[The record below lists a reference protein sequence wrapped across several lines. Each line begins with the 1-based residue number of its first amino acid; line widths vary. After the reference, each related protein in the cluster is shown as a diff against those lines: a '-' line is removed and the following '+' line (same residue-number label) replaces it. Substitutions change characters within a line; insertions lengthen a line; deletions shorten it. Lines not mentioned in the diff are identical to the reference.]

1 MRDPAPFISF
11 GVTTTNPPF
20 TPDDSMTR
28 IPEHISML
36 ASAQPGTTRR
46 RALATVALSLTAAAT
61 RTWAAPPADMATDSA
76 LPAGAKP
83 LRALTLALARAPRRR
98 DFKSVPMILTR
109 PDEWD
114 SQALNAVLAYQ
125 GGPKQ
130 AFDNTE
136 IDGPWLNLMRNSMNA
151 QVYSWKHPD
160 FLCVSATH
168 GSAHLAL
175 YDDYIWD
182 KYQFAKLTKG
192 KFETNTLAR
201 LPAMTATSDP
211 LDFQKADGL
220 YAADANSIPVLQR
233 RGAVFIGCHN
243 QVWELTGS
251 RLQAGINPDRLSHEA
266 MAAEFTNHLI
276 AGVVLSPGAIGTL
289 PELQMKGF
297 TYAK

>member
-1 MRDPAPFISF
+1 
-11 GVTTTNPPF
+11 
-20 TPDDSMTR
+20 
-28 IPEHISML
+28 ML
-36 ASAQPGTTRR
+36 ADRRAQAGASSPTRR
-46 RALATVALSLTAAAT
+46 RVLATVAVSLGTAVTTRAGAASPAN
-61 RTWAAPPADMATDSA
+61 AAVDDA
-76 LPAGAKP
+76 LPSGAIS

-98 DFKSVPMILTR
+98 DFKSVPMILTQAS
-109 PDEWD
+109 EWD
-114 SQALNAVLAYQ
+114 SEALNAVLAYKV
-125 GGPKQ
+125 GPKQ

-168 GSAHLAL
+168 GTAHLAL

-182 KYQFAKLTKG
+182 KYQFAKLTQG
-192 KFETNTLAR
+192 KFETNTLAK
-201 LPAMTATSDP
+201 LPRAAASDP
-211 LDFQKADGL
+211 LESQKADGL
-220 YAADANSIPVLQR
+220 YSLDANSIPVLQR

-243 QVWELTGS
+243 QVWEITAS
-251 RLQAGINPDRLSHEA
+251 RLKAGINPDRVTHEA

-289 PELQMKGF
+289 PELLTRGF

>member
-1 MRDPAPFISF
+1 MHAD
-11 GVTTTNPPF
+11 TT
-20 TPDDSMTR
+20 
-28 IPEHISML
+28 EG
-36 ASAQPGTTRR
+36 AEGPGTSRR
-46 RALATVALSLTAAAT
+46 RALATMAVSLTAAAT
-61 RTWAAPPADMATDSA
+61 TRAWAATPAGLPVDAA
-76 LPAGAKP
+76 LPAGAAS
-83 LRALTLALARAPRRR
+83 LRALTLALAAAPRRR

-109 PDEWD
+109 TDEWD
-114 SQALNAVLAYQ
+114 SEALNAVLAYKA
-125 GGPKQ
+125 GPKQ

-151 QVYSWKHPD
+151 QVYSWTHPD

-168 GSAHLAL
+168 GTAHLAL

-192 KFETNTLAR
+192 KFETNTLAK
-201 LPAMTATSDP
+201 LPAMATAGDP
-211 LDFQKADGL
+211 RDFQKADGL
-220 YAADANSIPVLQR
+220 YSPDANGIPVLQR

-243 QVWELTGS
+243 EVWEITGG
-251 RLQAGINPDRLSHEA
+251 RLQAGVNPDRLSHEA